1 MQHKIRVGVVDDHPL
16 YRDGVVFAL
25 ESEPDMEV
33 VAQGE
38 TANDAFQIAQGHAP
52 DVLVLDM
59 NLPGGGM
66 NAIMKIAPR
75 YPSTKILML
84 TVVDD
89 QDEVRAA
96 LRKGA
101 RGYLLKGTGSS
112 ELVNAIRVVGKG
124 QSYVSPSF
132 AAQLILSRRADGSGM
147 AEPPDRFP
155 ELSDREEKILMLILR
170 GLSNRMIGDELGV
183 AEKTVKGY
191 VTAIMEKLQ
200 VRNRVEAAMVA
211 AERLSQKQASS

>member
-147 AEPPDRFP
+147 AEAPDRFP

-183 AEKTVKGY
+183 TEKTVKGY

-211 AERLSQKQASS
+211 AERMSQKQTSS